1 MAAWVSHEQHCHVT
15 ALPSIVCI
23 ENAQHVG
30 WQVGVGT
37 GLNLPLYS
45 HQNVDSLIGVDLSA
59 GMLQQAAAR
68 VSALDAADWM
78 TVQQGA

>member
-1 MAAWVSHEQHCHVT
+1 MIVMQQRCIQSL
-15 ALPSIVCI
+15 ALNTVQCFF
-23 ENAQHVG
+23 G
-30 WQVGVGT
+30 QVGVGT

-68 VSALDAADWM
+68 VSALDAADWI
-78 TVQQGA
+78 TVQQGG